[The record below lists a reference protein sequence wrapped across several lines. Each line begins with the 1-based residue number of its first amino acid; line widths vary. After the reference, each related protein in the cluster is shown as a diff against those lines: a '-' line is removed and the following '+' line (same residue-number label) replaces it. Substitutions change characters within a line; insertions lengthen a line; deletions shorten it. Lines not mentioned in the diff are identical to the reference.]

1 LWVLACAL
9 SHCPEFV
16 MNITANEAK
25 LARQFPKAL
34 EALVQKYD
42 VESANALDSIKARLH
57 DAGENRYCHK
67 FVNGVHVVFDRRFY
81 CNAEVFPTLKA
92 VEAALR

>member
-42 VESANALDSIKARLH
+42 VQSANALDKL
-57 DAGENRYCHK
+57 AGHAANRYCHK

>member
-1 LWVLACAL
+1 
-9 SHCPEFV
+9 

-34 EALVQKYD
+34 DALVQKYD
-42 VESANALDSIKARLH
+42 VQSANALDKIAPANLH
-57 DAGENRYCHK
+57 IGRFTHK
-67 FVNGVHVVFDRRFY
+67 FVNGVHVVFDNRFY

-92 VEAALR
+92 VVEALR